1 MSERFI
7 PSAKSKILWTE
18 VDGNWE
24 VRHGIRLISYT
35 STYDYPGKRV
45 HYIEHFQISGTV
57 GQINNTIGSHGNLY
71 PYVGTRPT
79 YKQVKLIFNL
89 TDCKE
94 SVEYLEKNHSLHAP
108 YVIDQLALKYYLK
121 KLGRKRCL
129 ELGWNY
135 GIIDKLH
142 KGVKYDCLT

>member
-1 MSERFI
+1 MSEYFR

-24 VRHGIRLISYT
+24 IRHGIRLISYT

-45 HYIEHFQISGTV
+45 HYIEHFEMSGHV
-57 GQINNTIGSHGNLY
+57 GRNNFTIKSRYNLY
-71 PYVGTRPT
+71 PNIGLRPT
-79 YKQVKLIFNL
+79 YKQIKLIFNL

-94 SVEYLEKNHSLHAP
+94 SVEHLDENTRLHAP

-135 GIIDKLH
+135 GILNKLNE
-142 KGVKYDCLT
+142 GVKYDCLT